1 MDDNE
6 LIERYLSG
14 DEKAFEKLYNRY
26 KASVFSFILSMIND
40 KEKANDIFQEVFI
53 TVIDNIKRYQKKNF
67 KAWIFLIAR
76 NKVLDYIRSKKNKF
90 ETNILSIDKERD
102 DENKYSYLDII
113 KEDSDPQKELI
124 KKLEKEKQ
132 ACVVESVKSAFDI
145 YSPISGEVVE
155 VNDELS
161 NDPAKINQDPYG
173 DGWIFKIKISNPSEI
188 DELMNY
194 LQYEEF
200 IKTQHH

>member
-1 MDDNE
+1 MNKEE
-6 LIERYLSG
+6 LKYTKTHEWIKIEG
-14 DEKAFEKLYNRY
+14 DFGIVGITDFAQNQIGDV
-26 KASVFSFILSMIND
+26 VFVDLP
-40 KEKANDIFQEVFI
+40 
-53 TVIDNIKRYQKKNF
+53 
-67 KAWIFLIAR
+67 
-76 NKVLDYIRSKKNKF
+76 KVG
-90 ETNILSIDKERD
+90 T
-102 DENKYSYLDII
+102 
-113 KEDSDPQKELI
+113 
-124 KKLEKEKQ
+124 KLEKEKQ

>member
-124 KKLEKEKQ
+124 KKLEKEKLYK
-132 ACVVESVKSAFDI
+132 AIEKLPPHYKEIIFLKHFSGLKFKEISAI
-145 YSPISGEVVE
+145 
-155 VNDELS
+155 LS
-161 NDPAKINQDPYG
+161 TPLNTLLSRFTRGIEMLQRILTTQNQDDP
-173 DGWIFKIKISNPSEI
+173 FN
-188 DELMNY
+188 
-194 LQYEEF
+194 
-200 IKTQHH
+200 